1 VILPGLGL
9 LSTTQD
15 FRDELVRRTPS
26 EVNAEIE
33 KELLEMGVWEPVAR
47 QFCRERSYTTI

>member
-1 VILPGLGL
+1 MILPGLGL